1 MEYYLEVYEPDESGA
16 VAASY
21 QSSSPFMALT
31 IGEAIHGGCLNF
43 SSINKTVRIKD
54 IQHIIWEIEG
64 SHTAHQLCIYTEPL
78 K

>member
-31 IGEAIHGGCLNF
+31 IGEAIHGDVWIL
-43 SSINKTVRIKD
+43 VVLIK
-54 IQHIIWEIEG
+54 Q
-64 SHTAHQLCIYTEPL
+64 SV
-78 K
+78 